1 MRHDVVTVT
10 EHTDIAEVAAVLEAK
25 RIKRV
30 PVMREGKAAGI
41 ISRANIVRAAD
52 RWEEQASV
60 ACR

>member
-41 ISRANIVRAAD
+41 ISRANLVRAED